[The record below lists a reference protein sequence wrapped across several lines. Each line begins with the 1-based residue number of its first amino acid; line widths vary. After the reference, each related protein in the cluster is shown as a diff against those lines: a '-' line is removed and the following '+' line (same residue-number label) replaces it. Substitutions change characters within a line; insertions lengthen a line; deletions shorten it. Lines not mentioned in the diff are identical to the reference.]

1 MRTLYYDRSSS
12 HSGSRAK
19 VKVKQSERERC
30 QFLEGWN
37 IMSRNPTAEQLLY
50 KLTRLTPRS
59 QRWFIKGVC
68 ARRKNA
74 QRA

>member
-1 MRTLYYDRSSS
+1 MRTLYYNRSSS

-37 IMSRNPTAEQLLY
+37 IVSRNPTADVLLY
-50 KLTRLTPRS
+50 KLTRLSP
-59 QRWFIKGVC
+59 QGKRWFIKGVC